1 MLNPPTKRIHNNA
14 SHFHPV
20 HKCALWVRRFFG
32 TPVFG
37 AVQLMGGVVFCE
49 GVMPRTYR
57 IKDWQK
63 HYENNKSR
71 EREVCSWCPIPNK
84 QDGLGYG
91 RLLQAPDGAALYG
104 AFLAVILVAS
114 KQGRPRDGYLTG
126 TGRADDGP
134 LSADDLSIMTKIP
147 EPIISRMLET
157 ASCANIGWI
166 EVYESG
172 ALEVPAKC
180 PPSAPEVPVKRLPSA
195 TQVPLNRREE
205 KEENILRKPRERN
218 PMMDALAVCD
228 GGPQGLT
235 STAWGRIAKAM
246 KEIREASPDVDPSEI
261 TRRRAN
267 YFTHY
272 PDAYCTSTALAAHWG
287 LCANAKAKGNSN
299 HDQPMRLPR
308 PPLLTDAERTA
319 LIIARGG

>member
-49 GVMPRTYR
+49 GVMAKTYR

-91 RLLQAPDGAALYG
+91 RLLQEQDGAALYG
-104 AFLAVILVAS
+104 AFLAVVLVAS

-134 LSADDLSIMTKIP
+134 LSAEDLAIMTKVQ
-147 EPIISRMLET
+147 EPIISRMLDVV
-157 ASCANIGWI
+157 SCANIGWI
-166 EVYESG
+166 EAYESG

-180 PPSAPEVPVKRLPSA
+180 PPSVIEAPVDRPQRAP
-195 TQVPLNRREE
+195 QVPPNRREE

-218 PMMDALAVCD
+218 PLIDALSVCD
-228 GGPQGLT
+228 GGPIGLT
-235 STAWGRIAKAM
+235 GSAWGRIAKAL
-246 KEIREASPDVDPSEI
+246 KDIKEASPDVEPSEI
-261 TRRRAN
+261 ARRRAN
-267 YFTHY
+267 YFTHF
-272 PDAYCTSTALAAHWG
+272 PNAYCTSTALSSHWG
-287 LCANAKAKGNSN
+287 LCASAKDSSN
-299 HDQPMRLPR
+299 HDQPPRLPR
-308 PPLLTDAERTA
+308 PPLLTFEQRRAMLAER
-319 LIIARGG
+319 GG